1 MKKYD
6 VLTSGY
12 VSMDR
17 IINTYTP
24 LRPGYTSLVEN
35 SDNAKVYYGGCSV
48 NIACALAKLGYSA
61 MPCIRVGED
70 SAELGFTEFL
80 KRSGVGTEALS
91 VVEGETT
98 SNCYL
103 IEDAEFN
110 HVTLFYPGAMDGK
123 YARPLQPEI
132 FQNAGIG
139 VITVAAR
146 EDNIEF
152 FDRCKQAGL
161 PLVFGMK
168 ADLDAF
174 PHDFLWEILCYSN
187 ILFTNESE
195 QRTIEQE
202 FGLSS
207 ITELFTKGRAEVIA
221 VTLGAEGSL
230 CFEKTAEGIK
240 QSRLPVMPC
249 ESIVDATGSGDA
261 YIAGFLYGYLQG
273 KTPAECC
280 EMGSV
285 QASFVL
291 ERAGCLT
298 NIPDSAAFAERYAK
312 YKAIREGK

>member
-17 IINTYTP
+17 IINTLTP

-48 NIACALAKLGYSA
+48 NIACALAKLGYKA

-70 SAELGFTEFL
+70 CEELGFVKFL
-80 KRSGVGTEALS
+80 EECGVPTDALS
-91 VVEGETT
+91 VVENETT

-110 HVTLFYPGAMDGK
+110 HVTIFYPGAMDGK
-123 YARPLQPEI
+123 YAAPMKSE
-132 FQNAGIG
+132 FFENAGVG
-139 VITVAAR
+139 VITVASR

-152 FDRCKQAGL
+152 FKRCREVNL

-174 PHDFLWEILCYSN
+174 PHDFLWEILCYAN

-195 QRTIEQE
+195 KRTIEQE
-202 FGLSS
+202 FGLAD
-207 ITELFTKGRAEVIA
+207 ITELFCSGRAEVIV
-221 VTLGAEGSL
+221 VTLGSDGSL
-230 CFEKTAEGIK
+230 CFEKTEEGFK

-249 ESIVDATGSGDA
+249 KNIVDATGSGDA
-261 YIAGFLYGYLQG
+261 YMSGYLYGYLQG
-273 KTPAECC
+273 RPPTECC
-280 EMGSV
+280 AMGSV

-291 ERAGCLT
+291 EKAGCLT
-298 NIPDSAAFAERYAK
+298 NLPTAEQFAQRFDK
-312 YKAIREGK
+312 YKANREDV